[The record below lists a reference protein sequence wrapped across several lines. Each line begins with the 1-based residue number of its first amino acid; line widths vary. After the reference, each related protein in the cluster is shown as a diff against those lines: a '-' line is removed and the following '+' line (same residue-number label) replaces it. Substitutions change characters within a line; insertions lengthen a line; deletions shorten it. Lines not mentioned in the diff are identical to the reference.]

1 MSQHIIH
8 YFDSTGRSD
17 VLKLIAEVGS
27 VPYTFKGIKREDWPS
42 VKPSHRYGQ
51 VPALTINADK
61 ADTTIYHTVVIARY
75 LAQEGGLYPSD
86 RLQATQTEEYAATVD
101 EAISK
106 FVPIMH
112 IESPEK
118 KEEELKKFSE
128 GTVKTMLTAFS
139 GIIEKNEGYLSKGK
153 LTWADLVFFDFL
165 SFAPAHGLDLSPYKT
180 ILEFKERIGQLEKV
194 KAYNESDRNLR
205 NRK

>member
-8 YFDSTGRSD
+8 YFDSTGRAD

-27 VPYTFKGIKREDWPS
+27 VPYTFNGIKRENWPS
-42 VKPSHRYGQ
+42 VKPTHRYGQ
-51 VPALTINADK
+51 VPALTISAENK

-86 RLQATQTEEYAATVD
+86 RLQATQSEEYVATVD
-101 EAISK
+101 EAITK
-106 FVPIMH
+106 FIPVFTAP
-112 IESPEK
+112 PEK
-118 KEEELKKFSE
+118 KEEEVKKFNE
-128 GTVKTMLTAFS
+128 GTLKTVLGAFS
-139 GIIEKNEGYLSKGK
+139 GIIEKNGYLCGE